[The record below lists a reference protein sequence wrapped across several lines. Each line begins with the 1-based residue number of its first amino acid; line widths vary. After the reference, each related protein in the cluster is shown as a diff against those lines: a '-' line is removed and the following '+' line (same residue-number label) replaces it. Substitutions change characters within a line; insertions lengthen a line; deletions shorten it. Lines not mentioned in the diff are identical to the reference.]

1 MKSFKSY
8 LSEAASKGEDYEVV
22 IVNAW
27 NCKQE
32 GKKSCK
38 GTPAVPVLVGHEIVK
53 ALESY
58 GFKSG
63 AASRLGDAAIEVT
76 TAWSQYFKDGKVPS
90 GTKTPKTD
98 VMIGKN
104 RCSVKMGVG
113 QLMSAGKSESTA
125 TFYAAANKVG
135 GKAELTSQIEKQIKA
150 LADST
155 LASKKGEIKPQI
167 EAGKDKLINRAE
179 KAHKE
184 LMETLREAFANNAGF
199 AAAFVHEA
207 MSGDVKFGSNSPA
220 RAKFILSTN
229 ADGTRVKLHD
239 IDESAYCAAVANKA
253 RVQVR
258 FKSTSDIKGG
268 KKTGYYRYWSVV
280 ALIMGKVEEEF
291 ASAGPVLTE
300 GILSDIWGKIT
311 SFISEIWNSIKGW
324 LQAKWSNLI
333 EFLNAEVDVSFNNM
347 QQWEQF

>member
-8 LSEAASKGEDYEVV
+8 LSEAVSKGEDYEVV

-32 GKKSCK
+32 GKKTCK
-38 GTPAVPVLVGHEIVK
+38 GTSAVPVTVGHEIVK

-63 AASRLGDAAIEVT
+63 AASRLGDDASEVT
-76 TAWSQYFKDGKVPS
+76 PAWSQYFKGGKVPS

-98 VMIGKN
+98 VVIGKN

-113 QLMSAGKSESTA
+113 QLMSAAKAESTA
-125 TFYAAANKVG
+125 TFYAAANKVKG
-135 GKAELTSQIEKQIKA
+135 GKADLAGQIEKQIKA

-155 LASKKGEIKPQI
+155 LASKKGEIAPQI
-167 EAGKDKLINRAE
+167 KAGKDKLINRAE
-179 KAHKE
+179 AAHKA
-184 LMETLREAFANNAGF
+184 LMETLRDAFANDAGF

-220 RAKFILSTN
+220 RAKFILSTS
-229 ADGTRVKLHD
+229 ADGKQVKLYD
-239 IDESAYCAAVANKA
+239 IDDTAYCASVAKKA

-258 FKSTSDIKGG
+258 FKTTSEKKGG
-268 KKTGYYRYWSVV
+268 EKTGYYRYWSVV

-311 SFISEIWNSIKGW
+311 AFISEIWNSIKGW
-324 LQAKWSNLI
+324 LQAKWENLMEFLDIDVDMVFDNAI
-333 EFLNAEVDVSFNNM
+333 EF
-347 QQWEQF
+347 